1 MGSLS
6 TLFPAGSSS
15 NVLEVIQY
23 IPDGRTFQGVT
34 NTYTA
39 PTLTNYQAST
49 TSYANITGTVI
60 TYTPPLGTKYIKYE
74 YNTKQKNVSAYSGIT
89 HYRLYVDSTQVTAA
103 FKTFS
108 SQYYS
113 SYGYATFPITLTYTF
128 DLTATSDDITNGK
141 FSSWTGAKEIK
152 WMFRGYNGTYDNMH
166 LDGNTWRDG
175 GGSSGTSTWVYPLL
189 TLTAYS

>member
-49 TSYANITGTVI
+49 LSYANITGTVI

-108 SQYYS
+108 SQYYT

-152 WMFRGYNGTYDNMH
+152 WMFRGYNSTYDNMH

-175 GGSSGTSTWVYPLL
+175 TGSSGTSTWVYPLL